1 MNNPPRTDLLDPEDW
16 TTAQVAAS
24 LGISRQA
31 VSKRVLTGT
40 LLGYRSGRTSRFPV
54 WQFDPETRQPLAE
67 VSTLLHVV
75 GDDADPRTLAGWMM
89 ARNGELDSTPA
100 AKFSNPETRQAVLD
114 LAHRCRDEIRS
125 ASSEDLVL
133 PGTEASQTV
142 QETADDGNDART
154 AILLAAAELF
164 SRHGPA
170 KVSLRSVA
178 AAAGVSYG
186 LIYRFY
192 RTKEKL
198 LLSVMELLV
207 RSGGRH
213 LSEQPDAYTAIANT
227 FDGDAGRW
235 DRMVAWAILEG
246 ASPTDLFS
254 GGFQARGYREHIER
268 LWDAPEPPAIRG
280 HFDSRVVASLIMM
293 VSGGWASHEPY
304 LTAVSGD
311 GMPTA
316 EYQREQVIELLQIL
330 VWAARPGNR
339 GVGDEGGSN
348 SPA

>member
-1 MNNPPRTDLLDPEDW
+1 MNNPTRTEPLDAGDW
-16 TTAQVAAS
+16 TTSQVATS

-31 VSKRVLTGT
+31 VSKRVQTGT
-40 LLGYRSGRTSRFPV
+40 LLGYRTGRTLRFPA
-54 WQFDPETRQPLAE
+54 WQFDPQTRQPLAE
-67 VSTLLHVV
+67 ISALRTSA
-75 GDDADPRTLAGWMM
+75 GDDADSRALSVWMISSHEEFD
-89 ARNGELDSTPA
+89 ATPA
-100 AKFSNPETRQAVLD
+100 AKFSDPESRQAVLD
-114 LAHRCRDEIRS
+114 LAFRSRDEIRAMS
-125 ASSEDLVL
+125 SVEPEFPGRAASESVL
-133 PGTEASQTV
+133 NE
-142 QETADDGNDART
+142 DDGSDART
-154 AILLAAAELF
+154 AILMAAAELF

-198 LLSVMELLV
+198 LLSVMELIV
-207 RSGGRH
+207 RSGGRY

-254 GGFQARGYREHIER
+254 GGVQSRGYREHIER
-268 LWDAPEPPAIRG
+268 LWDAPEPPSIRG
-280 HFDSRVVASLIMM
+280 QFDSRVLASLIMM

-304 LTAVSGD
+304 LTAVAGE
-311 GMPTA
+311 GMPSA
-316 EYQREQVIELLQIL
+316 ESQRAQIIELLQIL
-330 VWAARPGNR
+330 VWAARPGDR
-339 GVGDEGGSN
+339 GLGSG
-348 SPA
+348 SSDPA